1 MKPFHFPKPGRER
14 PAAFTLIELLV
25 VIAIIAVLIG
35 LLVPAVQKVRE
46 AANRMSCANNLKQV
60 ALGAINHEST
70 KGYFPALNDGAPAG
84 QINASYAFGVLANVL
99 PHIEQGQLQ
108 RLIDYSQPATLS
120 GWRGDINPVHDAACS
135 TVVKTFLCP
144 SDSQSPL
151 FPNQT
156 RTANP
161 ATFTTAGANY
171 VFNMGSGTATASQ
184 VNYDAQFP
192 TDGMFWYGARLSYR
206 DILDGSSNTLMAS
219 ECLLGP
225 GLPAPANSAAAPDP
239 SGRLYV
245 SLNTGTFASNSA
257 MPGGWLRGG
266 SVVTSRPSECDTG
279 SRAWGVMRGSTW
291 FWGGRDWNSVF
302 STRLVPNDPSPDC
315 GAHGRGW
322 FAARSRHSGGVNAAM
337 CDGSTRFYSNS
348 VTGASWL
355 GAATRAGGEVASIN

>member
-1 MKPFHFPKPGRER
+1 MRSFHRLVPGRSR
-14 PAAFTLIELLV
+14 PAFTLIELLV

-60 ALGAINHEST
+60 VLGAINHESA

-99 PHIEQGQLQ
+99 PYIEQGQLQ
-108 RLIDYSQPATLS
+108 NLIDYTKPATLS

-144 SDSQSPL
+144 SDGQNPL
-151 FPNQT
+151 FSNQT
-156 RTANP
+156 RTATP
-161 ATFTTAGANY
+161 ATFATAGTNY

-192 TDGMFWYGARLSYR
+192 TDGMFWYGSRLSYR

-225 GLPAPANSAAAPDP
+225 GQTPPANSTGVPDP
-239 SGRLYV
+239 SGRYYV
-245 SLNTGTFASNSA
+245 SLNTGTFASNSV

-266 SVVTSRPSECDTG
+266 AVVTSRPAECDTG

-302 STRLVPNDPSPDC
+302 NTTLLPNDPALDC

-322 FAARSRHSGGVNAAM
+322 FAARGRHPGGVNVGM
-337 CDGSTRFYSNS
+337 CDGSTRFVANS
-348 VTGASWL
+348 VNAAAWL
-355 GAATRAGGEVASIN
+355 GMATRAGGETASAN